1 MNKLLYKIVFARL
14 NPKFHPFIKFALN
27 LGILTLPALLLLS
40 ILRSNPSIQS
50 TMSLSF
56 PAFHLGKLMMISAQ
70 EVLAILGYNAI
81 LTFETNIYHYG
92 VFALQIGTGVKVFLG
107 FSCLGLGVMLVYT
120 ALIVAWPGSFRIKVP
135 YILFGLILIF
145 VLNVS
150 RMSYLTW
157 LSKDGTNF
165 TKKTISILGIRNY
178 DHHDLFN
185 FFIYIVIF
193 LLFILWVEVFSK
205 IKPGQGD
212 TL

>member
-1 MNKLLYKIVFARL
+1 MNILPYNMVLSKV
-14 NPKFHPFIKFALN
+14 NPKYHSFIKFALN

-56 PAFHLGKLMMISAQ
+56 PVYHLGKIMMVCAQ
-70 EVLAILGYNAI
+70 EVLAILGYYAN

-120 ALIVAWPGSFRIKVP
+120 ALIIAWPGRIKIKIP
-135 YILFGLILIF
+135 YILLGLILIF
-145 VLNVS
+145 ALNVT

-157 LSKDGTNF
+157 LSRDGTNF
-165 TKKTISILGIRNY
+165 TSKTFSFLGIGKY

-205 IKPGQGD
+205 IKPR
-212 TL
+212 LEN

>member
-1 MNKLLYKIVFARL
+1 MILSRVQ
-14 NPKFHPFIKFALN
+14 PKYHAFIKFALN

-40 ILRSNPSIQS
+40 ILRSNPSVQS

-56 PAFHLGKLMMISAQ
+56 PVYHLGKIMMISAQ
-70 EVLAILGYNAI
+70 ALLGLLGFIAN

-120 ALIVAWPGSFRIKVP
+120 ALIIAWPGRIKIKIP
-135 YILFGLILIF
+135 YILLGLMLIF
-145 VLNVS
+145 ALNVL

-157 LSKDGTNF
+157 LSRDGTNF
-165 TKKTISILGIRNY
+165 ANKTISIFGIRKY